1 MDFRDVVRS
10 GLDEYLEGLEQA
22 LDGLTPVELAW
33 QPSPSSNSITWQV
46 WHMARVEDRWVN
58 SYLRQATE
66 VWIVDSWYSKFGLQP
81 EDHGAGQS
89 AEDAAAMPELP
100 LADLMSYYE
109 AVRKSTIAHLDSLK
123 VDDLGKRYSH
133 RRIDPGPTVN
143 WVLAHLLVEEAQ
155 HLGQISYVRGML
167 RGLGN

>member
-1 MDFRDVVRS
+1 MDFRDLVRS

-33 QPSPSSNSITWQV
+33 QPAPSSNNITWQV

-58 SYLRQATE
+58 SYLRQGTE
-66 VWIVDSWYSKFGLQP
+66 VWIADKWYSKFGLQP
-81 EDHGAGQS
+81 EDHGARQS
-89 AEDAAAMPELP
+89 AEDSAAMPDLP
-100 LADLMSYYE
+100 LAGLMDYYRVVRDSTNSYVDNLT
-109 AVRKSTIAHLDSLK
+109 A
-123 VDDLGKRYSH
+123 DDLGKSYSH
-133 RRIDPGPTVN
+133 PRTNPGPTVN

-155 HLGQISYVRGML
+155 HLGQVAYVRGIL

>member
-1 MDFRDVVRS
+1 MDFRDLVRS
-10 GLDEYLEGLEQA
+10 GLDEYLGDLEKT

-33 QPSPSSNSITWQV
+33 RPTPSSNNITWQV

-58 SYLRQATE
+58 SYLRQSTE
-66 VWIVDSWYSKFGLQP
+66 VWINDNWYSKFGMQP

-89 AEDAAAMPELP
+89 AEDATAMPETP
-100 LADLMSYYE
+100 MEDLMAYYA
-109 AVRKSTIAHLDSLK
+109 AVRKATNAYVEGLTE
-123 VDDLGKRYSH
+123 DDLARTFSH
-133 RRIDPGPTVN
+133 PRRNPGPTVN

-155 HLGQISYVRGML
+155 HLGQIAFIRGML